1 MNSKDR
7 GPQRGWQLI
16 GLTILSASFLWGR
29 ESASIL
35 YISQIFLHAIAG
47 LFLSIIWTRA
57 AVSEL
62 RTGTSSYRWF
72 RSVIYISAVVS
83 GLLILVL
90 GVIGPFRW
98 LLFLHIPTATVAG
111 IWSVLSLL
119 NTGTRKQSTYLVSIC
134 AVALLLFATSLIGLF
149 QPYEPIGNEVLGPV
163 TLSDNAMG
171 GEQGPFFPSAV
182 STTSGNLID
191 ESFFLESQTCGRSGC
206 HVDAV
211 TQWESSA
218 HHFSSFNNQWYRKSI
233 EYMQE
238 VGGLERPKWCA
249 GCHDPALLFA
259 GNMAAPVD
267 SFLASPASQAGVACV
282 TCHTIKRV
290 KNTGGNAAFEL
301 EYPPLHA
308 IATHKNPLIQWVH
321 DQLLKVDPAPHR
333 ASFMKPFLI
342 EDQAAFCSSCH
353 KVHLDQAV
361 NDYRWVRGFNTYD
374 NWQAS
379 GVSGQG
385 ARSFYQPETPKQCTD
400 CHMKPTLST
409 DPGADQGTIRDH
421 RFIAANT
428 ALPVANQDSVQLRST
443 LDFLE
448 AGHLSVDVFGIS
460 KLSSSGVQ
468 NVLEVSRSPTV
479 PNTSFAIGEE
489 QLASY
494 GSVPR
499 TSPLNILGG
508 LVDGEGVLEP
518 GSTYRLDVVVRS
530 LSVGHFFPTGTTDAQ
545 EAWLEVQIRDANGR
559 VIVHSGSV
567 DDGRVDQGSH
577 FYKSLLVDQTGR
589 VIDKRN
595 AFAMRAPVYV
605 NLIPPGGAD
614 VAHIVL
620 EIPPDSAPPYHIV
633 AQVNYRK
640 FSQAYTEFAY
650 GGEFKEALSRT
661 GNELATE
668 TREWHY
674 NAVHPGVSGKLK
686 TLPEVP
692 IAVMAKTE
700 KRLGLGMQKT
710 TDTSRS
716 TVIRWNDYG
725 IALMREG
732 DIANAQTTFLKVVQL
747 DPTYTDGWVNLAR
760 AYIFEGAWDKAKSAL
775 QRAEQLQPGF
785 YKTMF
790 FNGIVFKSN
799 GQFNQAIQ
807 SFQEVLRTHPRDRVV
822 LNELGRSFY
831 LNEQLQEAIEPLES
845 VLRIDAEDVS
855 AHYNLMLVYQ
865 ALGNAEKSAA
875 HKTRYEH
882 FKADETQGAIARKYR
897 ESHPIESNE
906 ALPIHLH
913 W

>member
-7 GPQRGWQLI
+7 GLQGTWVLV
-16 GLTILSASFLWGR
+16 GLTILSAAYLWGR
-29 ESASIL
+29 ESASIVYL
-35 YISQIFLHAIAG
+35 SKIFLHAISG
-47 LFLSIIWTRA
+47 LFLSIVWTRA
-57 AVSEL
+57 AFHE
-62 RTGTSSYRWF
+62 F
-72 RSVIYISAVVS
+72 RSGSDSLKWIRGLIYLGAVITGI
-83 GLLILVL
+83 LILFL
-90 GVIGPFRW
+90 GVIGPYRW
-98 LLFLHIPTATVAG
+98 LLFLHIPTAIVAG
-111 IWSVLSLL
+111 VWSVLSLL
-119 NTGTRKQSTYLVSIC
+119 RSGTKKQSTYLVSMC
-134 AVALLLFATSLIGLF
+134 AVALILFATSLIGYF
-149 QPYEPIGNEVLGPV
+149 QAYEPIENEVLGPV

-171 GEQGPFFPSAV
+171 GEAGPFFPSAV

-191 ESFFLESQTCGRSGC
+191 ESYFLESQACGRSGC

-211 TQWESSA
+211 AQWESSA

-267 SFLASPASQAGVACV
+267 SFLASPASQAGIACV

-308 IATHKNPLIQWVH
+308 IATHKSPLIQFVH

-333 ASFMKPFLI
+333 ASFMKPFLL

-361 NDYRWVRGFNTYD
+361 NEYRWVRGFNTYD

-385 ARSFYQPETPKQCTD
+385 ARSFYQPETPQQCTD
-400 CHMKPTLST
+400 CHMKPSFST
-409 DPGADQGTIRDH
+409 DPGADHGTIRDH
-421 RFIAANT
+421 RFLAANT
-428 ALPVANQDSVQLRST
+428 ALPVANQDSTQLRST

-460 KLSSSGVQ
+460 KLSSLGVREEMDLSG
-468 NVLEVSRSPTV
+468 SPIV
-479 PNTSFAIGEE
+479 PNTSFAVGEE
-489 QLASY
+489 QSAAY
-494 GSVPR
+494 GSVSR
-499 TSPLNILGG
+499 STPLNVLGG
-508 LVDGEGVLEP
+508 LVDGESVLEP
-518 GSTYRLDVVVRS
+518 GLTYRLDIVVRS
-530 LSVGHFFPTGTTDAQ
+530 RSIGHFFPTGTTDAQ
-545 EAWLEVQIRDANGR
+545 EAWLEVQIKDANNR

-567 DDGRVDQGSH
+567 TDGLVDQGAH
-577 FYKSLLVDQTGR
+577 FYKSLLVDKNGR

-614 VAHIVL
+614 VAHVVL
-620 EIPPDSAPPYHIV
+620 EIPPESVPPFTV
-633 AQVNYRK
+633 MAQVNYRK

-650 GGEFKEALSRT
+650 GGEFGEPLSRT
-661 GNELATE
+661 GNELASE
-668 TREWHY
+668 TREWRY
-674 NAVHPGVSGKLK
+674 NGVHANVSGNLK
-686 TLPEVP
+686 TLPVVP
-692 IAVMAKTE
+692 IAIMARTE
-700 KRLGLGMQKT
+700 KILGLGKT
-710 TDTSRS
+710 KPNDASRS
-716 TVIRWNDYG
+716 TVLRWNDYG
-725 IALMREG
+725 IALLREG
-732 DIANAQTTFLKVVQL
+732 DIATAQTTFSEVVKL
-747 DPTYTDGWVNLAR
+747 DPSYTDGWVNLAR
-760 AYIFEGAWDKAKSAL
+760 SYIFEGEWDKAKSAL
-775 QRAEQLQPGF
+775 RRAEQLLPGY
-785 YKTMF
+785 YKTVF
-790 FNGIVFKSN
+790 FKGIVFKSN
-799 GQFNQAIQ
+799 GQFNEAIQ
-807 SFQEVLRTHPRDRVV
+807 SFQDVLQSHPKDRVV

-831 LNEQLQEAIEPLES
+831 LNEQLQEAIAPLES

-865 ALGNAEKSAA
+865 ALGDVQKSAA

-897 ESHPIESNE
+897 ETHPVESNE

-913 W
+913 R